1 MNVLVKQ
8 MLGTTNKPTEL
19 TVKTMSTKELAEV
32 LGVGESTVKRAVEK
46 VRPVLGEVK
55 TNSQAVKYRN

>member
-8 MLGTTNKPTEL
+8 MLGTSNKPTEL

-32 LGVGESTVKRAVEK
+32 LGAG
-46 VRPVLGEVK
+46 
-55 TNSQAVKYRN
+55 